1 IYPLLTWLQDNG
13 YAKKLPK
20 EESGIKRYALTEE
33 GKKFFKEQVKF
44 GKRLRKKLEFL
55 APLLISPFLAGI
67 NSEKLREIREPA
79 KRFVTALL
87 NLRMTLE
94 ENLSEQ
100 TMKEA
105 AKILNEGAEK
115 IEEITE
121 RIKRR

>member
-1 IYPLLTWLQDNG
+1 M
-13 YAKKLPK
+13 
-20 EESGIKRYALTEE
+20 
-33 GKKFFKEQVKF
+33 
-44 GKRLRKKLEFL
+44 EFL
-55 APLLISPFLAGI
+55 APLLVSPFLSGI

-79 KRFVTALL
+79 RRFVSALL

-94 ENLSEQ
+94 ENLSER
-100 TMKEA
+100 TVKEA